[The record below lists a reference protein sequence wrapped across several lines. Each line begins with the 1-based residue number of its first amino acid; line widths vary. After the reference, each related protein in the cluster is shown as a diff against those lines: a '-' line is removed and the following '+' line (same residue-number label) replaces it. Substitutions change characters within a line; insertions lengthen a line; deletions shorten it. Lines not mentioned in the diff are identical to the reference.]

1 MLYPTHGTDKNGE
14 MERVEYSPPAHYTDE
29 DTGGYTDG
37 TVCDA
42 ERLRCRGT
50 AVGCMN
56 QNVPLQFVL
65 HFDARLLELRLSQ
78 PVWRSPKWMN
88 DLMWERTV
96 GGGQKSLQGG
106 VSTVYCVGS
115 NARRVLSFENKW
127 IKVLC
132 HIISIPFPINE
143 GFMSHDFNS
152 ISIGSCFDQ
161 KTHLLPNGFL
171 PFSS

>member
-1 MLYPTHGTDKNGE
+1 MKTLGVI
-14 MERVEYSPPAHYTDE
+14 R
-29 DTGGYTDG
+29 
-37 TVCDA
+37 TVRCVT
-42 ERLRCRGT
+42 LRGSV
-50 AVGCMN
+50 AVG
-56 QNVPLQFVL
+56 PLWGVWIKMYPCNSSFTLTPGCWNYVCRSR
-65 HFDARLLELRLSQ
+65 FDGHRNE
-78 PVWRSPKWMN
+78 WMN
-88 DLMWERTV
+88 GFMWERTV

-161 KTHLLPNGFL
+161 KTHLLPNGLL